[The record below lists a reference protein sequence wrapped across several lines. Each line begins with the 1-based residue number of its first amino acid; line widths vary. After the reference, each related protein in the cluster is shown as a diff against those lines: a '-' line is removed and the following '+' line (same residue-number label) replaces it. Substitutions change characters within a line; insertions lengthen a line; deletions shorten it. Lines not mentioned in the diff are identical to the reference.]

1 MLVELFDLHL
11 FTEYRPIFIE
21 DVIFAYVTQE
31 IATAK
36 RSLKKDS
43 IYIPIKRQSTKILF
57 MYIQKKW
64 NEKLYT
70 EIQLVRQFH

>member
-36 RSLKKDS
+36 RSLKKES

>member
-1 MLVELFDLHL
+1 MLIELFDLHL

-36 RSLKKDS
+36 RSLKKES